1 MVREARVPFC
11 ADTWT
16 SSSLVSAM
24 ATYASAHSGFNPT
37 AAGTTM
43 PTDTTLQNA
52 ISASW
57 HH

>member
-1 MVREARVPFC
+1 
-11 ADTWT
+11 
-16 SSSLVSAM
+16 M
-24 ATYASAHSGFNPT
+24 ATYASAHCGFNPT